1 MFWCQGSRF
10 VSGHGFSRGE
20 KTPIENPAAVPAAGT
35 AAAKQPHVAGQL
47 KSCSDP
53 MLAGFGRPRGT
64 SSLSVAFPALKRW
77 AKIAR
82 PCGTLRARYTQC
94 PVALLIALLLVLFST
109 AAAASAQQITF
120 RDITAQAG
128 IHFTHNNGA
137 FGKKYLPE
145 TMGPGCAFIDYDND
159 GWPDIFIVN
168 GENWPGHPGP
178 VTTPKLYHNNH
189 DGTFTDVTRKA
200 GLAVPMFGMGVAIG
214 DYDNDGYD
222 DIFITALG
230 QSHLFHNNGNG
241 TFTDVT
247 KSAGLWG
254 PSDFSTGAAW
264 VDYDRDGKLDL
275 VVANYVQWSL
285 QGDLFC
291 TLDGKNK
298 SYCTPESYKGAT
310 ARLWHNLGNG
320 KFEDATE
327 KAHFFDNTSKS
338 LGIAIL
344 DYNGD
349 GWPDIVLAND
359 TQPNKLYLNK
369 KDGTFEEKA
378 VPAGIAFSEDGV
390 ARAGMGVDAAD
401 YDRSGRPSLIITN
414 FANQMISL
422 YHNEGNGLFV
432 DEAPSSEVGRATLVT
447 LGFGCFFFD
456 YDNDGWPDILVADGH
471 IEDQIEKVQK
481 RVTYAEPPHVFR
493 NLGGGKFVETTQS
506 LGAAFAS
513 PKVARSAA
521 YADID
526 NDGALDVLIT
536 TNGGRVYLFH
546 NEGVTNHSL
555 RIKLEGAKSNRDG
568 IGAVITVVS
577 GGDKQAKMVRSGSSY
592 LSQSELI
599 ATFGLGQ
606 KSKADSIEV
615 QWPSGQVDKLSNVN
629 AGETVTVQERKGAVS
644 SRAYGPGGKK
654 PVPTKVAKLSASVV
668 PASAHR

>member
-1 MFWCQGSRF
+1 MR
-10 VSGHGFSRGE
+10 
-20 KTPIENPAAVPAAGT
+20 KLIPI
-35 AAAKQPHVAGQL
+35 L
-47 KSCSDP
+47 
-53 MLAGFGRPRGT
+53 FF
-64 SSLSVAFPALKRW
+64 FP
-77 AKIAR
+77 
-82 PCGTLRARYTQC
+82 
-94 PVALLIALLLVLFST
+94 VLVQS
-109 AAAASAQQITF
+109 QQITF

-128 IHFTHNNGA
+128 IHFIHNNAA

-159 GWPDIFIVN
+159 GWPDILLVN

-178 VTTPKLYHNNH
+178 ATTPKLYHNNH

-200 GLAVPMFGMGVAIG
+200 GLAVPMFGLGVAIG

-241 TFTDVT
+241 TFSDVT
-247 KSAGLWG
+247 KAAGLWG
-254 PSDFSTGAAW
+254 PNEFSTGAAW

-275 VVANYVQWSL
+275 VVANYVQWNI
-285 QGDLFC
+285 QGDIRC
-291 TLDGKNK
+291 TLDGVHK
-298 SYCTPESYKGAT
+298 SYCTPESYKGSS

-369 KDGTFEEKA
+369 RDGTFEEKA

-414 FANQMISL
+414 FANQMLSL

-471 IEDQIEKVQK
+471 IEDQIERVQK
-481 RVTYAEPPHVFR
+481 RVSYAEPPHVFR
-493 NLGGGKFVETTQS
+493 NLGHGKFTEVTAT
-506 LGAAFAS
+506 LGAGFAA
-513 PKVARSAA
+513 PKVARGAA
-521 YADID
+521 YADIF
-526 NDGALDVLIT
+526 NEGVLDVLMT
-536 TNGGRVYLFH
+536 TNGGRAYLFH
-546 NEGVTNHSL
+546 NEGVTNRSL
-555 RIKLEGAKSNRDG
+555 RIKLVGTKSNRDG
-568 IGAVITVVS
+568 IGAVISVTS
-577 GGDKQAKMVRSGSSY
+577 GSDKQTKMVRSGSSY
-592 LSQSELI
+592 LSQSELT

-606 KSKADSIEV
+606 KTKADSIEI

-629 AGETVTVQERKGAVS
+629 AGQTITVQEGKGIVA
-644 SRAYGPGGKK
+644 SRAYGAPQKK
-654 PVPTKVAKLSASVV
+654 PVATKVASLSSGVV
-668 PASAHR
+668 ARSSRH